1 MGGIPGTD
9 ARSKWLRRRVPFDDP
24 LLKSE
29 LAIIAPSLFLFL
41 LFLVIIAK
49 QQIPSFFR
57 PSIRLFSVPII
68 QSFLFRFIAPP
79 GEFPTIQSAAVFEW
93 VPLCAGRAC
102 VAKSKSC
109 VCVVHTL
116 SLMTAQ

>member
-29 LAIIAPSLFLFL
+29 RAVIAPSFFLFL
-41 LFLVIIAK
+41 LFVVIIAPP
-49 QQIPSFFR
+49 PSNVR
-57 PSIRLFSVPII
+57 PFVLRSH
-68 QSFLFRFIAPP
+68 QGGFLFRFIAPP

-93 VPLCAGRAC
+93 VP
-102 VAKSKSC
+102 
-109 VCVVHTL
+109 
-116 SLMTAQ
+116 